1 MLGQVESKTNNQ
13 NVLYSQNSAD
23 DAGVY
28 YIDDQLAMVQSV
40 DYFTPIVDDPYQ
52 FGQIAVANAVSDI
65 YAMGGDVKTALNIVG
80 FSVEKYGSDILASIL
95 QGAEDKMAETG
106 GAIIGGHSIDDD
118 EPKFGLA
125 VTGFAH
131 PNHIWTNGNA
141 KPGDQLI
148 LTKPIGTG
156 IATTAIKKGL
166 ADESL
171 QTTTINWM
179 GQLNKRA
186 KSILQQYRPNA
197 VTDVTGFGLLGHA
210 YEIAENSHV
219 LLSINYDSVPVIE
232 GVDNYLK
239 QGAVPGG
246 SKANLSWLKDY
257 VTFDSNLNRDDQLL
271 LTDAVTS
278 GGLLISLNPQDA
290 EQFIQEMNE
299 SPDHLAVTIGEV
311 VNHQTPHI
319 MVSY

>member
-1 MLGQVESKTNNQ
+1 MGQVESKTNNQ

-65 YAMGGDVKTALNIVG
+65 YAMGADVKTALNIVG
-80 FSVEKYGSDILASIL
+80 FSVEKYGSEILASIL

-118 EPKFGLA
+118 EPKFGLS

-131 PNHIWTNGNA
+131 PNQIWTNGNA

-166 ADESL
+166 ADEAL

-179 GQLNKRA
+179 RQLNKRA
-186 KSILQQYRPNA
+186 KSILENYQPSA

-210 YEIAENSHV
+210 YEMAENSHAR
-219 LLSINYDSVPVIE
+219 LLINYDSVPVIE
-232 GVDNYLK
+232 GVEYYLK

-246 SKANLSWLKDY
+246 SKANLSWLEDH
-257 VTFDSNLNRDDQLL
+257 VTFNSDLNQNDQLL

-290 EQFIQEMNE
+290 ERFIKQMNE

-311 VNHQTPHI
+311 VDHQTPHI
-319 MVSY
+319 MVSR

>member
-1 MLGQVESKTNNQ
+1 MGQVESKTNNQ